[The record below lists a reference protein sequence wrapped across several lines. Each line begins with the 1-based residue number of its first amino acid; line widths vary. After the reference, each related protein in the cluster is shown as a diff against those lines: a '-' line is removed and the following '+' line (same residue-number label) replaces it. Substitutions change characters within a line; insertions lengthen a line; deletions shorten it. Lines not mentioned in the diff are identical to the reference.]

1 MLKCRQKTRDFV
13 ASCRNLKNDKP
24 CSINYCFKCLSNRL
38 CNVPFNVFF
47 RFYIVFLPTDLVDF
61 ELDMER
67 KQKRWHCWRI
77 GSAQSAETFA
87 IAVCA
92 GQFLSFQYQFVMA
105 CFIALET
112 GGKIENFVFFSLLV
126 GSVAYLTLNF
136 WIPNSKY

>member
-1 MLKCRQKTRDFV
+1 M

-38 CNVPFNVFF
+38 CNVPFNIFFF

-92 GQFLSFQYQFVMA
+92 GQFLSF
-105 CFIALET
+105 
-112 GGKIENFVFFSLLV
+112 
-126 GSVAYLTLNF
+126 
-136 WIPNSKY
+136 